1 MPEETSKMIKKIF
14 ILYLLTLPFLLP
26 PCSSAADDLVT
37 VTAEGLVNPDSE
49 IYEQNQ
55 DLMLE
60 DLRNDARKQ
69 AIEKVV
75 SMYVDSADLNE
86 NYLLVNDMV
95 LTRSPNLIKEIVE
108 ESEPWR
114 GKDGLMHIRIKAGVS
129 APATRAALKA
139 LSKGNRTIK
148 LKEAGSP
155 RISVAISV
163 MDAMRDSSTPPVRS
177 EVAEN
182 VFKKQMSG
190 FGYRVWS
197 EEAARDIGKQMALR
211 SEAKGDAKLSTF
223 YATSTASDFRVVGS
237 VKFQPVFITMKASGI
252 KIKKYSLN
260 SWTVKCYNTRTGE
273 ELYFNNKIPKSKSWA
288 SEDQALA
295 DVGQLISDEF
305 SADFF
310 EQHLASPHTSY
321 QLTVEGLPSWDT
333 GDLLRNELVG
343 LRSVLDVDFRSFD
356 IDGIALYEI
365 QFGGDRSNFSQA
377 INRDVVKP
385 INQKLGERCFRLAAV
400 QGNTVRLLFK
410 SKKSEEDIVADFENA
425 PPSSLAG
432 TSVERIA
439 ELSQSKAVVQ
449 SIQKINPEAK
459 QVISIAKDPA
469 AATAEKNTRKNQAI
483 KAFSEESGDI
493 DFGNY
498 YGLLIG
504 NSSYR
509 NIDQL
514 VTPVSD
520 IKEISEI
527 LTSKYGFFTQ
537 LLFNAGRYE
546 ILTELNALRSK
557 LTRSDNLLIYYA
569 GHGWLDEDTG
579 EGYWLPID
587 SEKNNPANWLSNSSI
602 TNILK
607 SMEAKHVM
615 IVSDSCYSGTL
626 TRSIKIVIRKPL
638 YIQRMAFKRA
648 RTVLA
653 SGGLEP
659 VMDAGGKEN
668 HSVFASAFLEALRE
682 NNAEYIETSQLFAKI
697 RRSVMINSDQT
708 PEYSDV
714 RKAGHDGGDFIFRK
728 VN

>member
-1 MPEETSKMIKKIF
+1 MIKKIF
-14 ILYLLTLPFLLP
+14 ILCLLAMPFFLI
-26 PCSSAADDLVT
+26 PCANAEDDLVT

-49 IYEQNQ
+49 MYEQNRE
-55 DLMLE
+55 LMLE

-75 SMYVDSADLNE
+75 AMYVDSAELNE

-95 LTRSPNLIKEIVE
+95 LARSPNLMKEIIE
-108 ESEPWR
+108 ESEPWQ
-114 GKDGLMHIRIKAGVS
+114 GKDGLMHIKIKARVS
-129 APATRAALKA
+129 TAATREALKS
-139 LSKGNRTIK
+139 LSKGNRTLK
-148 LKEAGSP
+148 LREAGSP
-155 RISVAISV
+155 RISVAITV
-163 MDAMRDSSTPPVRS
+163 KDVQRDSSTPAMRS

-197 EEAARDIGKQMALR
+197 EEVAQDIGKQMAQR
-211 SEAKGDAKLSTF
+211 SEAKGDAKLSAF
-223 YATSTASDFRVVGS
+223 YATNTASDFRVVGS

-252 KIKKYSLN
+252 KMKKYSLN

-273 ELYFNNKIPKSKSWA
+273 ELYFNNKIPESKSWA
-288 SEDQALA
+288 SEDQALG
-295 DVGQLISDEF
+295 DVGRMISDEF

-310 EQHLASPHTSY
+310 EQHLASPHAAY

-333 GDLLRNELVG
+333 GDLLKNELVG
-343 LRSVLDVDFRSFD
+343 LRSILDVNFRSFNL
-356 IDGIALYEI
+356 DGIALYEI
-365 QFGGDRSNFSQA
+365 QFGGDRGDFSQV
-377 INRDVVKP
+377 INRDVIKP
-385 INQKLGERCFRLAAV
+385 LNQKLGERCFRLAAV
-400 QGNTVRLLFK
+400 QGTTVRLLFK
-410 SKKSEEDIVADFENA
+410 SKKSEDDIISDFEKA
-425 PPSSLAG
+425 PPSSLTG
-432 TSVERIA
+432 TSLERIA
-439 ELSQSKAVVQ
+439 ELSQSKEVVQ

-459 QVISIAKDPA
+459 QVLSIAKEPAPA
-469 AATAEKNTRKNQAI
+469 AAVENTSKKQAI
-483 KAFSEESGDI
+483 KAFSEGSGDI

-509 NIDQL
+509 NIDPL

-520 IKEISEI
+520 IKEISNI

-537 LLFNAGRYE
+537 LLFNATRYE
-546 ILTELNALRSK
+546 ILTQLNDLRSK
-557 LTRSDNLLIYYA
+557 LTRNDNLLIYYA
-569 GHGWLDEDTG
+569 GHGWLDKDTG

-587 SEKNNPANWLSNSSI
+587 SEQNNPANWLSNSSI

-615 IVSDSCYSGTL
+615 IVSDSCYSGAL

-659 VMDAGGKEN
+659 VLDAGGKEN
-668 HSVFASAFLEALRE
+668 HSVFASAFLEALKE
-682 NNAEYIETSQLFAKI
+682 NDAEYIETSQLFAKI
-697 RRSVMINSDQT
+697 RRSVMVNSDQT

-728 VN
+728 TN

>member
-1 MPEETSKMIKKIF
+1 MMIKKIF
-14 ILYLLTLPFLLP
+14 ILFLLALLLVP
-26 PCSSAADDLVT
+26 APYSNAADDLVT
-37 VTAEGLVNPDSE
+37 VTAEGLLNPDSE
-49 IYEQNQ
+49 VYSQNG
-55 DLMLE
+55 DLMID

-75 SMYVDSADLNE
+75 AMYVDPAELNG

-95 LTRSPNLIKEIVE
+95 LTRSPTLIKEIVE

-114 GKDGLMHIRIKAGVS
+114 GKDGLMHLRVKARVS
-129 APATRAALKA
+129 TAATREALKS
-139 LSKGNRTIK
+139 LSKENRSIK

-155 RISVAISV
+155 RISVAITIK
-163 MDAMRDSSTPPVRS
+163 DAQRDSSTPPMRS

-197 EEAARDIGKQMALR
+197 EKVAQDIGKQMARR
-211 SEAKGDAKLSTF
+211 SEAGGNEKLSTF
-223 YATSTASDFRVVGS
+223 YATDTASDFRVVGS

-252 KIKKYSLN
+252 KMKKYSLN

-288 SEDQALA
+288 SEDQALG
-295 DVGQLISDEF
+295 DVGKMISDEF

-310 EQHLASPHTSY
+310 EQHLASPHTGY

-343 LRSVLDVDFRSFD
+343 LRSVLDVNFRSFD
-356 IDGIALYEI
+356 LDGIALYEI
-365 QFGGDRSNFSQA
+365 QFGGDRSNFPQA
-377 INRDVVKP
+377 INRDVIKP
-385 INQKLGERCFRLAAV
+385 LNQKLGERCFRLASV
-400 QGNTVRLLFK
+400 QGNTVRLLFR
-410 SKKSEEDIVADFENA
+410 SKKSEDDIVAGFENA
-425 PPSSLAG
+425 PPSSLTG

-439 ELSQSKAVVQ
+439 ELSQSNTVVQ
-449 SIQKINPEAK
+449 SIQKINPQAK
-459 QVISIAKDPA
+459 QVFSTEAQQPDSPA
-469 AATAEKNTRKNQAI
+469 VQESPEKLAI
-483 KAFSEESGDI
+483 KAFSKGSGDI

-509 NIDQL
+509 SIDPL
-514 VTPVSD
+514 ITPVSD
-520 IKEISEI
+520 IKDISEI

-537 LLFNAGRYE
+537 LLVNATRYE

-557 LTRSDNLLIYYA
+557 LSRSDNLLIYYA
-569 GHGWLDEDTG
+569 GHGWLDKDTG

-587 SEKNNPANWLSNSSI
+587 SEKDNPANWLSNSSI

-615 IVSDSCYSGTL
+615 IVSDSCYSGAL

-638 YIQRMAFKRA
+638 YIQRIAFKRA

-668 HSVFASAFLEALRE
+668 HSVFASAFMEALKQ

-697 RRSVMINSDQT
+697 RRSVMVNSDQT